1 MEYVV
6 GVLFGMALLG
16 GLLLFRR
23 KSRHREEPVGFFCM
37 CHTIADGSEVRYQ
50 IRFRPPS
57 TDHLFP

>member
-1 MEYVV
+1 ME
-6 GVLFGMALLG
+6 LIAEALLG
-16 GLLLFRR
+16 LALLADLLLLRR

-37 CHTIADGSEVRYQ
+37 SHTTSDGSEVRYQ